1 MPLSLL
7 AFSPAHFHHLSQ
19 QGDRQQLELFYHTLT
34 SKSERINDL
43 CRTYAVAGKILVDGW
58 LGRRD
63 FRFPT
68 EVVSPVMHW
77 SPIHR
82 ACGGKVPAQSS
93 QD

>member
-1 MPLSLL
+1 MTYVGLT
-7 AFSPAHFHHLSQ
+7 
-19 QGDRQQLELFYHTLT
+19 QLW
-34 SKSERINDL
+34 
-43 CRTYAVAGKILVDGW
+43 GKIPVDGW

-82 ACGGKVPAQSS
+82 AGGGKVPAQSP
-93 QD
+93 QDWQVQTPH